1 MHITVSEK
9 CWYNR
14 IAAVLLHFFRDTKIN
29 TLHYLTTTKTVAVH
43 CNENDT
49 IKTSSFERFK
59 CNMTCMFLFLYAYE
73 SKLSILFI
81 FLEWPNHYKKITHN
95 IGVSLNPELQ
105 SCVNNPALV
114 SCVTILTLQFCI
126 TLPRYNPALQSN
138 DDRFLN
144 YVWIY
149 GVAWRH
155 DCERWFAVSRVMK
168 GSGHMVFSFIFFM
181 HTSSKY
187 FVILVCM

>member
-1 MHITVSEK
+1 MKMIQSKHLHLKGLNATWHACFFFYMPTKVS
-9 CWYNR
+9 WVFYLSSWNDR
-14 IAAVLLHFFRDTKIN
+14 II
-29 TLHYLTTTKTVAVH
+29 
-43 CNENDT
+43 
-49 IKTSSFERFK
+49 IK
-59 CNMTCMFLFLYAYE
+59 N
-73 SKLSILFI
+73 
-81 FLEWPNHYKKITHN
+81 THN

>member
-1 MHITVSEK
+1 MCVHITVSEK

-14 IAAVLLHFFRDTKIN
+14 IAAVLLHFFWDTKIN

-73 SKLSILFI
+73 SIYHLFSWNDRI
-81 FLEWPNHYKKITHN
+81 IIKNTHN

-114 SCVTILTLQFCI
+114 IMCDNPNITILHYI
-126 TLPRYNPALQSN
+126 TALQSCITIQ
-138 DDRFLN
+138 R
-144 YVWIY
+144 
-149 GVAWRH
+149 R
-155 DCERWFAVSRVMK
+155 
-168 GSGHMVFSFIFFM
+168 
-181 HTSSKY
+181 
-187 FVILVCM
+187 